1 MSCYI
6 AVDTKQQCQ
15 DGRCQTNMITMEIG
29 MTADQFIRDPLP
41 ATDSLFESE
50 RRGIY
55 TTRLP
60 LIGQNASIFIGIS
73 GPCWIHFDRKTTN
86 A

>member
-15 DGRCQTNMITMEIG
+15 DGRCQTNMVTMEIG

-41 ATDSLFESE
+41 ATESLFESE

-55 TTRLP
+55 YAFTINR
-60 LIGQNASIFIGIS
+60 SK
-73 GPCWIHFDRKTTN
+73 CIHFHRDFWPMLDLF
-86 A
+86 